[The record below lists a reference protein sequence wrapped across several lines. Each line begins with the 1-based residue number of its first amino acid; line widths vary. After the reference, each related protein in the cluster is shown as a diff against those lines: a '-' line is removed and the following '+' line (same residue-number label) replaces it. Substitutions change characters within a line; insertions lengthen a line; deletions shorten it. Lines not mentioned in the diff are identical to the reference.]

1 MNQIAALLLAAVLT
15 ASHLTAYHMG
25 RRAEDGAKLDQ
36 ALAYAAEIVERQ
48 GKVDALAAN
57 LEAERAKRIP
67 KNRVITKEVVRYAQ
81 LPADRRCTLDPA
93 WRLLH
98 DAAATGEPA
107 DTARVAAGD
116 ADPVADAAALET
128 VAGNYE
134 QCREYIDQLRG
145 WQRWWRQVKPSE
157 HKD

>member
-1 MNQIAALLLAAVLT
+1 MSQIAALLLAAVLT

-36 ALAYAAEIVERQ
+36 ALAYAAEIVEHQ
-48 GKVDALAAN
+48 GKVDALAVE
-57 LEAERAKRIP
+57 LETERAKRIP
-67 KNRVITKEVVRYAQ
+67 KNRIITREVVRYAQ

-107 DTARVAAGD
+107 DTARVATGA
-116 ADPVADAAALET
+116 AEPVGDAAALET
-128 VAGNYE
+128 VAGNYD
-134 QCREYIDQLRG
+134 QCREYVEQIKG
-145 WQRWWRQVKPSE
+145 WQRWWGEVSR
-157 HKD
+157 

>member
-1 MNQIAALLLAAVLT
+1 MNKIAALLLAAVLT

-67 KNRVITKEVVRYAQ
+67 KNRIITKEVVRYAQ

-98 DAAATGEPA
+98 DAAATGQPA
-107 DTARVAAGD
+107 DTARVAAG
-116 ADPVADAAALET
+116 AAEPVTDAAALET

-134 QCREYIDQLRG
+134 NCRDHIAQLDG
-145 WQRWWRQVKPSE
+145 WRRWWNQVKP
-157 HKD
+157 